1 MPVELAPPV
10 ELKTNE
16 RRLRVRI
23 DIGESRAPPF
33 ELVTRGDIFR
43 LSGLS
48 ECLRRV
54 LMTDFSWR
62 STFKDDHSFD
72 ILSGCKLIYA
82 E

>member
-23 DIGESRAPPF
+23 DIGESPF
-33 ELVTRGDIFR
+33 EPVTRGDIFK

-54 LMTDFSWR
+54 LMTAFSWR
-62 STFKDDHSFD
+62 SPF
-72 ILSGCKLIYA
+72 
-82 E
+82 